1 MVNVDTA
8 CEAHP
13 DDSPCLGVSVAR
25 ARSPSSFGGS
35 DNVGARDRELWLLGV
50 DFATAPLAVREPLS
64 YTPAAALAL
73 LRSAAGI
80 AGLREAV
87 VVSTC
92 NRTEFYLAT
101 DPDGGAVAAWID
113 HVRHARPAAPIG
125 HKNCALFQARG
136 ADAARHLFR
145 VSCGLESSLLGDVHI
160 GGQLKKALALSGD
173 AGMLGPF
180 LSQAFRHG
188 FSALSAARNQTDI
201 GRGHASLGS
210 AVAGLIEGRC
220 DADPG
225 ILVLGGGVA
234 ARDIGRQ
241 LAKWRTGHLTFIN
254 RTRGKADDLAR
265 QLGGR
270 SAAWVALDEELRTA
284 DVLVAATSA
293 TEAIVRREQLTRC
306 LSARAGRPLLVID
319 IGVPRNVDPPD
330 GLACVTIDDIAAR
343 RDEALARRQQA
354 VPAVEAVIDRELTR
368 WTKWIWSQPGEDLL
382 KRIFV
387 EEREERAALVER
399 LVASGYPGPA
409 GDLNR
414 LIGQSWSRMLH
425 GHARGI
431 RQWLQ
436 TGPSTLAASAG
447 GTQHITTDGGI

>member
-1 MVNVDTA
+1 M
-8 CEAHP
+8 
-13 DDSPCLGVSVAR
+13 GAR
-25 ARSPSSFGGS
+25 AC
-35 DNVGARDRELWLLGV
+35 ELWLLGV
-50 DFATAPLAVREPLS
+50 DFATAPLVVRESLS
-64 YTPAAALAL
+64 YTPEAASAL

-80 AGLREAV
+80 AGLQEAV

-101 DPDGGAVAAWID
+101 DTDGGAVAAWID

-125 HKNCALFQARG
+125 HEDCVLFRARG
-136 ADAARHLFR
+136 AEAARHLFR

-188 FSALSAARNQTDI
+188 FSALQEARSQTDI

-220 DADPG
+220 GADPR

-254 RTRGKADDLAR
+254 RTRDKADDLAR
-265 QLGGR
+265 QLSGR
-270 SAAWVALDEELRTA
+270 SAAWTAIDEELRTA

-293 TEAIVRREQLTRC
+293 VEVIVRREQLTRC

-319 IGVPRNVDPPD
+319 IGVPRNVEPPD

-354 VPAVEAVIDRELTR
+354 VPAVEAIIDREITR
-368 WTKWIWSQPGEDLL
+368 WTTWIWSQPGEDLI

-387 EEREERAALVER
+387 EEREQRAALVDR

-414 LIGQSWSRMLH
+414 LIARSWSHMLH

-436 TGPSTLAASAG
+436 TGPSMMATAGAS
-447 GTQHITTDGGI
+447 GTQHTTTDGGI